1 MRTVPLR
8 TLAVTAVLLAT
19 AACGGSSDSEEESA
33 GSSSGFE
40 PVTIETKFGTA
51 EITEEPTR
59 VVTVGYNEEDYA
71 LALGV
76 VPLGAREFIGYD
88 APQRPWAQDALG
100 GKTVP
105 TVGGQELDLEK
116 IAGLDPDL
124 ILGINS
130 YMDQATYDLLAKI
143 APTVAQTDD
152 YADGATPWQEQTLLT
167 GQALGKDEEAKDV
180 VADVEAQFADV
191 IERNPD
197 FAGKTASFGLGVGAT
212 GSYEIAQDDYR
223 SGWLTDLGFEV
234 PKTGGEISLES
245 LDELEADVV
254 VFEGVEGDVLSSPVA
269 RSMPAITENRYID
282 FGPFDADFA
291 AALGFNSPLSLQTVL
306 EIAEPR
312 LAAATDG
319 DPETV
324 PEPYTG

>member
-19 AACGGSSDSEEESA
+19 AACGGGSDGQEETASS
-33 GSSSGFE
+33 GGFE
-40 PVTIETKFGTA
+40 PVTIETKFGPTTI
-51 EITEEPTR
+51 EEEPTR

-88 APQRPWAQDALG
+88 APKRPWAQEALG

-105 TVGGQELDLEK
+105 TVGGEELDLEK

-124 ILGINS
+124 ILGVNS
-130 YMDQATYDLLAKI
+130 YMDQATFDLLSKI
-143 APTVAQTDD
+143 APTVAQSDE

-167 GQALGKDEEAKDV
+167 GKALGKDDEAKDV
-180 VADVEAQFADV
+180 VDDVEQQFAEV
-191 IERNPD
+191 VEKNPD
-197 FAGKTASFGLGVGAT
+197 FAGKSARFGLGVGST

-223 SGWLTDLGFEV
+223 SGWLVDLGFEV
-234 PKTGGEISLES
+234 PKTGGEVSLES
-245 LDELEADVV
+245 LDSLDADVV
-254 VFEGVEGDVLSSPVA
+254 VFEGIEGDVLDTPVA
-269 RSMPAITENRYID
+269 KSMKAVQENRVID
-282 FGPFDADFA
+282 FGPFDGDFA
-291 AALGFNSPLSLQTVL
+291 AALGFNSPLSLPTVL

-319 DPETV
+319 DPATV